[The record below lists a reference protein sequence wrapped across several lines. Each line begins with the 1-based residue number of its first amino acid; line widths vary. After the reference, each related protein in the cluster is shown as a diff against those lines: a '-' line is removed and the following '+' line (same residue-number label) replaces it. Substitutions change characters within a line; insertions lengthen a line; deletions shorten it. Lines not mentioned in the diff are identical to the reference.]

1 MKVYLDMVGC
11 RLNQGEIEKMAA
23 TLQTQGHEIVSEAGN
38 ADYIIVNTCCVT
50 AKASAD
56 SRKMI
61 RKYGRETSAK
71 VMATGCWSTIFKHEA
86 QELTSPELVFDNFSK
101 ETLVNYLAQTG
112 FLTSKDE
119 CPKTKPSLGSRSRTR
134 SFIKIQ
140 DGCDNFCTYCLTR
153 IARGPSKS
161 VPAEQVIRDV
171 LTAEAQGAKEIVLTG
186 VQLGSWGKDLFPEV
200 KISDLLIAVLESTQ
214 IARVRISSIEP
225 WNVDD
230 ALLDCWI
237 NERLCPHLHIPLQS
251 GNDLIL
257 RRMGRP
263 FTSDQYRK
271 LIERISEKVPEMAI
285 TTDIIVGFPGETEE
299 DFFESFN
306 FIQTLGFSGGHVFR
320 FSCMPQ
326 TAASGFENQIPAKI
340 SQSRSHRLL
349 ELFRNASIDK
359 MKSMVGRV
367 ESVLWECSPPQRGR
381 DHYSGFTRNYLRVD
395 CSSAMDIHNTIRN
408 VLITGIDQYGHLT
421 GNLID
426 A

>member
-11 RLNQGEIEKMAA
+11 RLNQSEIEKMAA

-61 RKYGRETSAK
+61 RKYGRETGAK
-71 VMATGCWSTIFKHEA
+71 VIATGCWSTIFKHEA
-86 QELTSPELVFDNFSK
+86 QELTSPELVFDNLSK
-101 ETLVNYLAQTG
+101 ETLVNYLAQTR
-112 FLTSKDE
+112 FLTSKDKR
-119 CPKTKPSLGSRSRTR
+119 PKTKPSLGSRSRTR

-171 LTAEAQGAKEIVLTG
+171 LTAEEQGAKEIVLTG

-214 IARVRISSIEP
+214 IPRVRISSIEP
-225 WNVDD
+225 WSVDD

-285 TTDIIVGFPGETEE
+285 TTDIIVGFPGETDE

-306 FIQTLGFSGGHVFR
+306 LIQTLGFSGGHVFR

-340 SQSRSHRLL
+340 SQSRSHHVL
-349 ELFRNASIDK
+349 ELFQNASIDK

-367 ESVLWECSPPQRGR
+367 ESVLWECNPPQSGR

-395 CSSAMDIHNTIRN
+395 CNSAMDIHNTIRN

-421 GNLID
+421 GTLID